1 MSKLKQFIHDHGIEA
16 LKLELQKKTFMTN
29 SPERLTP
36 FNSLNDIQQT
46 DWDYI
51 LNDELKEKSMGIVL
65 PKFGGL
71 DEGIQHFRPQIR
83 LYVYIYICIYT

>member
-1 MSKLKQFIHDHGIEA
+1 MSKLKQFIHDHGTQA
-16 LKLELQKKTFMTN
+16 LKLELERQNSFMTN

-51 LNDELKEKSMGIVL
+51 LNDELKEKN
-65 PKFGGL
+65 KFL
-71 DEGIQHFRPQIR
+71 FQKLMLTR
-83 LYVYIYICIYT
+83 LELKKFHS

>member
-1 MSKLKQFIHDHGIEA
+1 MSQLKKFIHDHGTEA

-46 DWDYI
+46 EWDYI
-51 LNDELKEKSMGIVL
+51 LNDELTEKN
-65 PKFGGL
+65 KFL
-71 DEGIQHFRPQIR
+71 FQKLMLTR
-83 LYVYIYICIYT
+83 LELKKFHS

>member
-29 SPERLTP
+29 SQERLTP
-36 FNSLNDIQQT
+36 FNSLNDIQQD

-51 LNDELKEKSMGIVL
+51 LNDELKEKN
-65 PKFGGL
+65 KFL
-71 DEGIQHFRPQIR
+71 FQKLMLTR
-83 LYVYIYICIYT
+83 LELEKFHS

>member
-1 MSKLKQFIHDHGIEA
+1 VSQLKKFIHDHGIEA

-29 SPERLTP
+29 SSERLTP

-51 LNDELKEKSMGIVL
+51 LNDELKEKN
-65 PKFGGL
+65 KFL
-71 DEGIQHFRPQIR
+71 FQKLMLTR
-83 LYVYIYICIYT
+83 LELKNSIHEKSHS

>member
-1 MSKLKQFIHDHGIEA
+1 VSKLKQFIHDHGIEA

-51 LNDELKEKSMGIVL
+51 LNDELKEKN
-65 PKFGGL
+65 KFL
-71 DEGIQHFRPQIR
+71 FQKLMLTR
-83 LYVYIYICIYT
+83 LELKKFHS

>member
-1 MSKLKQFIHDHGIEA
+1 MSKLKQFIHDHGTEA
-16 LKLELQKKTFMTN
+16 LKLELERKKTFMTN

-51 LNDELKEKSMGIVL
+51 LNDELKEKN
-65 PKFGGL
+65 KFL
-71 DEGIQHFRPQIR
+71 FQKLMLTR
-83 LYVYIYICIYT
+83 LELKKFHS

>member
-29 SPERLTP
+29 SPERLMP
-36 FNSLNDIQQT
+36 FNSLNDIQQN

-51 LNDELKEKSMGIVL
+51 LNDELKEKN
-65 PKFGGL
+65 KFL
-71 DEGIQHFRPQIR
+71 FQKLMLTR
-83 LYVYIYICIYT
+83 LELKKFHS

>member
-1 MSKLKQFIHDHGIEA
+1 VSQLKKFIHDHGTEA

-46 DWDYI
+46 EWDYI
-51 LNDELKEKSMGIVL
+51 LNDELKEKN
-65 PKFGGL
+65 KFL
-71 DEGIQHFRPQIR
+71 FQKLMLTR
-83 LYVYIYICIYT
+83 LELKKFHS

>member
-29 SPERLTP
+29 SPERLMP

-51 LNDELKEKSMGIVL
+51 LNDELKEKN
-65 PKFGGL
+65 KFL
-71 DEGIQHFRPQIR
+71 FQKLMLTR
-83 LYVYIYICIYT
+83 LELKKFHS

>member
-1 MSKLKQFIHDHGIEA
+1 MSQLKKFIHDHGTEA

-46 DWDYI
+46 EWDYI
-51 LNDELKEKSMGIVL
+51 LNDELKEKN
-65 PKFGGL
+65 KFL
-71 DEGIQHFRPQIR
+71 FQKLMLTR
-83 LYVYIYICIYT
+83 LELKKFHS

>member
-51 LNDELKEKSMGIVL
+51 LNDELKEKN
-65 PKFGGL
+65 KFL
-71 DEGIQHFRPQIR
+71 FQKLMLTR
-83 LYVYIYICIYT
+83 LELKKFHS

>member
-51 LNDELKEKSMGIVL
+51 LNDELKEKN
-65 PKFGGL
+65 KFL
-71 DEGIQHFRPQIR
+71 FQKLMLTR
-83 LYVYIYICIYT
+83 LELEKFHSSK

>member
-1 MSKLKQFIHDHGIEA
+1 MSKLKQFIHDHGTEA

-51 LNDELKEKSMGIVL
+51 LNDELKEKN
-65 PKFGGL
+65 KFL
-71 DEGIQHFRPQIR
+71 FQKLMLTR
-83 LYVYIYICIYT
+83 LELKKAIHNLTDS

>member
-1 MSKLKQFIHDHGIEA
+1 VSQLKKFIHDHGIEA

-36 FNSLNDIQQT
+36 FNSLNDIQQN

-51 LNDELKEKSMGIVL
+51 LNDELKEKN
-65 PKFGGL
+65 KFL
-71 DEGIQHFRPQIR
+71 FQKLMLTR
-83 LYVYIYICIYT
+83 LELKKFHS

>member
-29 SPERLTP
+29 SQERLTP
-36 FNSLNDIQQT
+36 FNSLNDIQQD

-51 LNDELKEKSMGIVL
+51 LNDELKEKN
-65 PKFGGL
+65 KFL
-71 DEGIQHFRPQIR
+71 FQKLMLTR
-83 LYVYIYICIYT
+83 LELKKFHS

>member
-36 FNSLNDIQQT
+36 FNSFNDIQQT

-51 LNDELKEKSMGIVL
+51 LNDELKEKN
-65 PKFGGL
+65 KFL
-71 DEGIQHFRPQIR
+71 FQKLMLTR
-83 LYVYIYICIYT
+83 LELEKFHS

>member
-1 MSKLKQFIHDHGIEA
+1 MSQLKKFIHDHGIEA

-29 SPERLTP
+29 SSERLTP

-51 LNDELKEKSMGIVL
+51 LNDELKEKN
-65 PKFGGL
+65 KFL
-71 DEGIQHFRPQIR
+71 FQKLMLTR
-83 LYVYIYICIYT
+83 LELKNSIHEKSHS

>member
-1 MSKLKQFIHDHGIEA
+1 MSQLKKFIHDHGIEA

-36 FNSLNDIQQT
+36 FNSLNDIQQD

-51 LNDELKEKSMGIVL
+51 LNDELKEKN
-65 PKFGGL
+65 KFL
-71 DEGIQHFRPQIR
+71 FQKLMLTR
-83 LYVYIYICIYT
+83 LELKKFHSSK